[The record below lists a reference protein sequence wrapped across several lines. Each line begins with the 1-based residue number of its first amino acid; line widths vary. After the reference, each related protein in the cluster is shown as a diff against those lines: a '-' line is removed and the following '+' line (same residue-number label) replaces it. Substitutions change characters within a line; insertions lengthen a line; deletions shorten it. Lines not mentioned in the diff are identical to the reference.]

1 MRAKDMFLK
10 KTNLIQIFFIVFI
23 YTGSSYANNE
33 LNNSVITY
41 MQELKDC
48 SFSFLQNTDE
58 EISEGSISIG
68 LNRIRIDYQKPSRII
83 IILDETKGMYYNVD
97 LDEDEFFNP
106 KNTTASFFFEMFK
119 NPDFLR
125 NSNYSTK
132 DKNIIIKSNGVI
144 DDQNYKLEIYF
155 ENKPVVLRKI
165 KFELS
170 DILTT
175 LSVFNYKKN
184 ENFNKN
190 FFKLINPTFFN

>member
-1 MRAKDMFLK
+1 MRAKDMFLR

-48 SFSFLQNTDE
+48 SFSFLQNTDD

-125 NSNYSTK
+125 NSNYSIK
-132 DKNIIIKSNGVI
+132 NKNIIIKNNGVI
-144 DDQNYKLEIYF
+144 NDQNYKLEIYF

-190 FFKLINPTFFN
+190 FFKLINPTFSN

>member
-1 MRAKDMFLK
+1 MRAKDMFLR
-10 KTNLIQIFFIVFI
+10 KTNLIHIFFIVFI

-132 DKNIIIKSNGVI
+132 NKNIIIKNNGVI
-144 DDQNYKLEIYF
+144 NDQNYKLEIYF

>member
-1 MRAKDMFLK
+1 MRAKDMFLR

-23 YTGSSYANNE
+23 YTGSSYANND

-41 MQELKDC
+41 LQELKDC
-48 SFSFLQNTDE
+48 SFSFLQNTDD

-68 LNRIRIDYQKPSRII
+68 LNRIRIDYQKPSRVI

-106 KNTTASFFFEMFK
+106 KNTTASFFFEIFK

-184 ENFNKN
+184 ENFSKN

>member
-1 MRAKDMFLK
+1 MRAKDMFLR

-41 MQELKDC
+41 LQELKDC
-48 SFSFLQNTDE
+48 SFSFLQNTDD

-132 DKNIIIKSNGVI
+132 NKNIIIKNNGVI
-144 DDQNYKLEIYF
+144 NDQNYKLEIYF